1 MIRHLRKL
9 SLALVLACL
18 PFAARGQVTMNLASP
33 QQTIDG
39 FGAALSIF
47 GANGIPNEGAWSAST
62 IDTLFNPAKVGL
74 NIARIGI
81 SNSDGGTGSH
91 FEDNNPGFNNLLV
104 DCLRILKLNP
114 SVKVFAS
121 PWSANTACKSGGS
134 LTTGSFLTACNSSWS
149 TWMGDAVD
157 IAKNSGCPLYAVSAQ
172 NEPDFDP
179 AGTHEGMT
187 FTAAAFTAWL
197 KVLGP
202 VLAAK
207 SPPAPLLMAGE
218 SSQWSN
224 AYSPGT
230 GYIDNCTGD
239 STCLAAVGIWA
250 VHSYTPVGSATAPG
264 TLSGKKLWMTEA
276 SDLNSVNDAMTGTG
290 GGLAAALWTHAG
302 LVTGNASAWV
312 AWWGVTHNANND
324 GLIDN
329 DGTTVTKRAW
339 VLGNYARFVLPGM
352 VRFGITGSPPT
363 NVSVSTYKDPTS
375 NNVAVVAI
383 NNQASTQALTVTL
396 DSTSK
401 CQVFTAWV
409 TDPSNNI
416 VAQTPVNIVNH
427 VISATL
433 TASSVTTFTCNGT

>member
-1 MIRHLRKL
+1 MMIAI
-9 SLALVLACL
+9 LALLA
-18 PFAARGQVTMNLASP
+18 QVTMNLSSP

-39 FGAALSIF
+39 FGAAGSIF
-47 GANGIPNEGAWSAST
+47 GANGIPNEGAWSEFAL
-62 IDTLFNPAKVGL
+62 DLMYRPDKMGFNIFRVG
-74 NIARIGI
+74 IA
-81 SNSDGGTGSH
+81 NSDGGTGSKW
-91 FEDNNPGFNNLLV
+91 EDNNPGFQNMMV
-104 DCLRILKLNP
+104 DCKRVLQRNP
-114 SVKVFAS
+114 AVKVFAS

-134 LTTGSFLTACNSSWS
+134 LTSGSFLTACNSSWS
-149 TWMGDAVD
+149 TAIGAAADEA
-157 IAKNSGCPLYAVSAQ
+157 INTGCPLYAVSAQ

-179 AGTHEGMT
+179 VGTHEGMT

-202 VLAAK
+202 VLAGK
-207 SPPAPLLMAGE
+207 SPAPLLMAGE

-224 AYSPGT
+224 AYSPGI
-230 GYIDNCTGD
+230 GYIDNCTAD
-239 STCLAAVGIWA
+239 PTCLAAVGLWA

-264 TLSGKKLWMTEA
+264 VLSSKKLWQTEA

-290 GGLAAALWTHAG
+290 GGLAASIWIHTA

-329 DGTTVTKRAW
+329 DGVTVSKRLY
-339 VLGNYARFVLPGM
+339 VLGNWSKFVKPGM

-375 NNVAVVAI
+375 NNVAVVVI

-396 DSTSK
+396 DATSK
-401 CQVFTAWV
+401 CKVATPWV
-409 TDPSNNI
+409 TDPSNNL
-416 VAQTPVNIVNH
+416 VAGTPISLVAG
-427 VISATL
+427 VISYTL
-433 TASSVTTFTCNGT
+433 TASSVTTLACNGT

>member
-1 MIRHLRKL
+1 ML
-9 SLALVLACL
+9 LALLIA
-18 PFAARGQVTMNLASP
+18 QVTMNLASP
-33 QQTIDG
+33 QQTMDG

-47 GANGIPNEGAWSAST
+47 GANGVPNEGAWSASS

-81 SNSDGGTGSH
+81 ANSDGGVGGSH
-91 FEDNNPGFNNLLV
+91 FEENNPGFNNMLL
-104 DCLRILKLNP
+104 DCVRVLKLNP
-114 SVKVFAS
+114 SVKVIAV

-149 TWMGDAVD
+149 TWIGDAVD
-157 IAKNSGCPLYAVSAQ
+157 IAKNTGCPLYAVAAQ

-187 FTAAAFTAWL
+187 FTAAAHTAWL

-207 SPPAPLLMAGE
+207 SPAPLLMAGDN
-218 SSQWSN
+218 SQWVNSYT
-224 AYSPGT
+224 ATGT
-230 GYIDNCTGD
+230 GYIDNCTAD
-239 STCLAAVGIWA
+239 STCLAAVGLWST
-250 VHSYTPVGSATAPG
+250 HSYTPVGSATAIQS

-290 GGLAAALWTHAG
+290 GGLAAAIWTHNG

-329 DGTTVTKRAW
+329 DGTTVTKRAY
-339 VLGNYARFVLPGM
+339 VLGQYARFVLPGM

-375 NNVAVVAI
+375 NNIAVVAI

-396 DSTSK
+396 DATSK
-401 CQVFTAWV
+401 CKVFTAWV

-416 VAQTPVNIVNH
+416 VAQTSANITSSVMS
-427 VISATL
+427 ITL
-433 TASSVTTFTCNGT
+433 AASSVTTLTCNGAP